1 MPNAADTFTNSF
13 AAGEKLVIA
22 RRAFFSAGRVLRR
35 ADWSDAVNRE
45 VYSKDF
51 FPHGHDYLL
60 SVFYQGTPREE
71 DGMIVNI
78 SEIKPILAR
87 ILEPLDDAFLN
98 DLPAF
103 KDRAPTLENLIEYL
117 WNQLPSRIEDGVLA
131 RLCLQ
136 ESDKFWAQKFA
147 DSHTADSHTANSQI
161 MKLTRKYEFAAA
173 HRLHA
178 PTLSEEENSS
188 RYGKCNNIAGHGHN
202 YGLEVTIEGEPNADS
217 GVLIAPAELDA
228 IVEKEVFERFDH
240 KHLNV
245 DCPEF
250 QNLIPTSENL
260 ARVIFEKLQPALK
273 TDSRRLAKIGLN
285 ETQKNY
291 FEVEAA

>member
-1 MPNAADTFTNSF
+1 MSNAANLPPNLPDNR
-13 AAGEKLVIA
+13 EKIVIA

-35 ADWSDAVNRE
+35 ADWSDAVNLE
-45 VYSKDF
+45 IYGKDF

-78 SEIKPILAR
+78 SEIKPVLAR
-87 ILEPLDDAFLN
+87 LLAPLDDAFLN
-98 DLPAF
+98 ELPAF
-103 KDRAPTLENLIEYL
+103 QSCAPTLENLIEYL
-117 WNQLPSRIEDGVLA
+117 WDQLPPRIEDGVLA

-136 ESDKFWAQKFA
+136 ESDKFWAQKFTETNA
-147 DSHTADSHTANSQI
+147 

-178 PTLSEEENSS
+178 PTLSEAENAS

-202 YGLEVTIEGEPNADS
+202 YGLEVTIEGEPNAQS
-217 GVLIAPAELDA
+217 GVLIAPSELDA

-240 KHLNV
+240 KHLNI

-250 QNLIPTSENL
+250 KNLIPTSENL
-260 ARVIFEKLQPALK
+260 ARVIFEKLQPSVK
-273 TDSRRLAKIGLN
+273 TDSRKLVKIGLN

>member
-1 MPNAADTFTNSF
+1 MQPASNSSTS
-13 AAGEKLVIA
+13 ARNDCAKIVIG

-35 ADWSDAVNRE
+35 KDWSDEKNCS
-45 VYSKDF
+45 VYGKDF

-78 SEIKPILAR
+78 SEIKPILAE
-87 ILEPLDDAFLN
+87 ILAPFEDAFLN
-98 DLPAF
+98 ELPAF
-103 KDRAPTLENLIEYL
+103 SNTVPTLENLIEFL
-117 WNQLPSRIEDGVLA
+117 WSQLPPRIEDGVLA

-136 ESDKFWAQKFA
+136 ESSQSWAQKFS
-147 DSHTADSHTANSQI
+147 DSPL
-161 MKLTRKYEFAAA
+161 MKITRKYEFAAA
-173 HRLHA
+173 HRLNA
-178 PTLSEEENSS
+178 PSLSQQENSS
-188 RYGKCNNIAGHGHN
+188 RYGKCNNLAGHGHN
-202 YGLEVTIEGEPNADS
+202 YGLEVTIEGELDAAS
-217 GVLIAPAELDA
+217 GVLIAPFELDA

-245 DCPEF
+245 NCPEF
-250 QNLIPTSENL
+250 QTLIPTSENL
-260 ARVIFEKLQPALK
+260 AKVIFEILQPVVK
-273 TDSRRLAKIGLN
+273 TDARRLAKIGLN